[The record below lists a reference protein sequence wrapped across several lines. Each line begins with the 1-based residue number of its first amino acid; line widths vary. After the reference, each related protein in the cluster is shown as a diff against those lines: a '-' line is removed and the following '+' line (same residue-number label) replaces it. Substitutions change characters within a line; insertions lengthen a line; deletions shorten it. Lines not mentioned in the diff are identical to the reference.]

1 MASSMIKIL
10 ILIIFLFIPVVSFA
24 QSPNFG
30 KTYNSKTGKNSMC
43 IRIRSED
50 GTTIDSKRCKEFRIT
65 DGYIKEIDGY
75 FLISVGKCNAVT
87 KTTDYTVTV
96 QDCLVLCD
104 ATNNEVTLTLPTVA
118 ASCSGTDCRLLD
130 IKKIDSSE
138 NLCIVDGNG
147 SETIDDGLTA
157 EIASQYES
165 IKLQAD
171 STEWW
176 IK

>member
-1 MASSMIKIL
+1 MKKL
-10 ILIIFLFIPVVSFA
+10 ILIIALLFIPIGSFA
-24 QSPNFG
+24 QSPKFG
-30 KTYNSKTGKNSMC
+30 KTYNSKTGKNDMC
-43 IRIRSED
+43 TRVRSED
-50 GTTIDSKRCKEFRIT
+50 GTTIDAKKCKEFRVT
-65 DGYIKEIDGY
+65 DGYIDEINGY

-87 KTTDYTVTV
+87 KTADYTVTV

-104 ATNNEVTLTLPTVA
+104 ATNNKVTLTLPTVA

-138 NLCIVDGNG
+138 NLCIVDGSG
-147 SETIDDGLTA
+147 SETIDEGLTA
-157 EIASQYES
+157 ELASQYES